1 LLIFRFL
8 TSCASCRRSM
18 DYNVGKL
25 IKARGVCPQRALS
38 LSDK

>member
-1 LLIFRFL
+1 
-8 TSCASCRRSM
+8 M
-18 DYNVGKL
+18 DYNAGKL

>member
-1 LLIFRFL
+1 
-8 TSCASCRRSM
+8 M